1 MRPMTSPPGP
11 MPSQSSPPFWRHHV
25 SPCIGLCDCGRLTV
39 EASEVVMSEQHATLL
54 EKARERLIEDRRAF
68 AKIIAAPF
76 EREKTVDARARFVEL
91 QATIEAIDRAIEDE
105 EGGQGSV

>member
-1 MRPMTSPPGP
+1 L
-11 MPSQSSPPFWRHHV
+11 V
-25 SPCIGLCDCGRLTV
+25 
-39 EASEVVMSEQHATLL
+39 
-54 EKARERLIEDRRAF
+54 EDRRAF

>member
-1 MRPMTSPPGP
+1 
-11 MPSQSSPPFWRHHV
+11 
-25 SPCIGLCDCGRLTV
+25 
-39 EASEVVMSEQHATLL
+39 MSEQHATLL
-54 EKARERLIEDRRAF
+54 KARERLVEDRRAF

>member
-1 MRPMTSPPGP
+1 
-11 MPSQSSPPFWRHHV
+11 
-25 SPCIGLCDCGRLTV
+25 
-39 EASEVVMSEQHATLL
+39 MSEQHAALL
-54 EKARERLIEDRRAF
+54 KKARERLVEDRRAF

-91 QATIEAIDRAIEDE
+91 QATIETIDRAIEDE

>member
-1 MRPMTSPPGP
+1 MHWATRLWSAHSRGIRGGHERAT
-11 MPSQSSPPFWRHHV
+11 RHT
-25 SPCIGLCDCGRLTV
+25 PK
-39 EASEVVMSEQHATLL
+39 
-54 EKARERLIEDRRAF
+54 KARERLVEDRRAF

-105 EGGQGSV
+105 EGSQGSV

>member
-1 MRPMTSPPGP
+1 
-11 MPSQSSPPFWRHHV
+11 
-25 SPCIGLCDCGRLTV
+25 
-39 EASEVVMSEQHATLL
+39 MSEQHATLL
-54 EKARERLIEDRRAF
+54 KKARERLVEDRRAF

-91 QATIEAIDRAIEDE
+91 QATIEATDRAIEDE

>member
-1 MRPMTSPPGP
+1 MFDETIRSHDKQYRRNTLENPG
-11 MPSQSSPPFWRHHV
+11 RA
-25 SPCIGLCDCGRLTV
+25 
-39 EASEVVMSEQHATLL
+39 ASLAAFKPAV
-54 EKARERLIEDRRAF
+54 EDRRAF

-91 QATIEAIDRAIEDE
+91 QATIEAIDRAIDDE

>member
-1 MRPMTSPPGP
+1 
-11 MPSQSSPPFWRHHV
+11 
-25 SPCIGLCDCGRLTV
+25 
-39 EASEVVMSEQHATLL
+39 MSEQHATLL
-54 EKARERLIEDRRAF
+54 KKARERLVEDRRAF

-105 EGGQGSV
+105 EGGQRSV

>member
-1 MRPMTSPPGP
+1 MHWATRLWSAHSRGIRGGHERATRHTLKRP
-11 MPSQSSPPFWRHHV
+11 
-25 SPCIGLCDCGRLTV
+25 
-39 EASEVVMSEQHATLL
+39 
-54 EKARERLIEDRRAF
+54 RERLVEDRRAF